1 MEKYWTL
8 PSNYIYISHLGDNGL
23 YFIIPTWPDSI
34 QDSMGST
41 FQSTNALSRS
51 APVFTYSYSGPRTMQ
66 VTIQLHRDMM
76 DDVNT
81 NVSNA
86 VVPIGE
92 DYTDV
97 FLNALQA
104 IAVPKY
110 NVTNKA
116 VEPPMVAIRFGEEVF
131 IRGIVTGGITVA
143 YTKPLLDNGRYANV
157 SVQFT
162 VSETDP
168 YDATSVAKNGGFRGV
183 TRTLKKGMGLE

>member
-1 MEKYWTL
+1 
-8 PSNYIYISHLGDNGL
+8 
-23 YFIIPTWPDSI
+23 
-34 QDSMGST
+34 
-41 FQSTNALSRS
+41 
-51 APVFTYSYSGPRTMQ
+51 MQ

-131 IRGIVTGGITVA
+131 IRGIVTGGVTVA